1 MRYLLDS
8 NILSYFYDE
17 KSKYW
22 KVINDQMLSRRES
35 EFCVSILCHYE
46 LAYSLENASR
56 EEKERIEK
64 LIKEVETN
72 YPTLE
77 LTKPQAKQFGEI
89 KKSLKET
96 RKISSK
102 NMKRHNIDIMLA
114 STAIVEACILVRND
128 EIYNSISKLRNDF
141 QFENWLA

>member
-1 MRYLLDS
+1 
-8 NILSYFYDE
+8 
-17 KSKYW
+17 
-22 KVINDQMLSRRES
+22 MLSRRES

-46 LAYSLENASR
+46 LAYSLENSSQ

-64 LIKEVETN
+64 LIQEVEN
-72 YPTLE
+72 HYPTLE

-96 RKISSK
+96 GNISSK

-114 STAIVEACILVRND
+114 STAIVEECILVSND
-128 EIYNSISKLRNDF
+128 EIYISISKLRDNF